1 MSRIAFEENE
11 AMESEDDYMEIISME
26 KFITAYGIVIIYH
39 CMYCTLTSF

>member
-11 AMESEDDYMEIISME
+11 AMESEDDYMEII
-26 KFITAYGIVIIYH
+26 FITAYGIVIIYH